1 MNNLDYF
8 AYRINELKEI
18 INALQDANANVEQS
32 LRDTKL
38 TNQVQFEY
46 YININIK
53 LITNRIPFLK

>member
-46 YININIK
+46 YININI
-53 LITNRIPFLK
+53 